1 MIIRNDETK
10 RKRRKEWNPHYS
22 FLLDFDSLKRVNGL
36 IVIARALNPTTSRA
50 SGFTTVTII

>member
-1 MIIRNDETK
+1 MMKRK

-22 FLLDFDSLKRVNGL
+22 FLLDFDSLKRANGL